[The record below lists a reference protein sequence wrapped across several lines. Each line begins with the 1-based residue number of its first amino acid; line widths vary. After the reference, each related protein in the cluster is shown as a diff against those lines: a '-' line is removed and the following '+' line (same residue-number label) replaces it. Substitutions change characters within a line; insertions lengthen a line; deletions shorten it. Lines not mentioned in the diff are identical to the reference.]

1 MTFIVD
7 NAGKAKPDTR
17 LPEMPYETDLGQLRL
32 VLLPPGEYH
41 LHHKFEVNL
50 FDVNLPYGSH
60 GFAIN
65 SDNIKDTVFPS
76 ESVAFFP
83 RSTEFRLHANNRLP
97 GCSLEVSDAL
107 LADWM
112 EAGEVQPDSGLSHQD
127 YMPDGVAAEF
137 ARTAIRHLAGSHQ
150 SNTPTDRLT
159 VEALALGIA
168 ARGMAQIGNP
178 DGDITAE
185 IARWSYRARPGAI
198 ERAIELL
205 ETRLCEADLT
215 IAELARAAGMSS
227 SHFASVFKSATGQ
240 TPYAFIL
247 RRRADFARDLIIGT
261 REPLSW
267 IAYEAGFSSQAHMTT
282 VLRNLHGTTPAA
294 MRD

>member
-1 MTFIVD
+1 MTLIVD

-17 LPEMPYETDLGQLRL
+17 LPEMPHEIDLGQLRL
-32 VLLPPGEYH
+32 VLLPPGEYIF
-41 LHHKFEVNL
+41 HHKLDFNL
-50 FDVNLPYGSH
+50 FDVNLPRIPH
-60 GFAIN
+60 DMAVN
-65 SDNIKDTVFPS
+65 SDNLEMGVVPS
-76 ESVAFFP
+76 ESIAFIP
-83 RSTEFRLHANNRLP
+83 SGTEFQLRVTNPLP
-97 GCSLEVSDAL
+97 GCCLEVSDDL

-112 EAGEVQPDSGLSHQD
+112 EQGEVQQAAGQSFRNYLS
-127 YMPDGVAAEF
+127 DGVAAEF
-137 ARTAIRHLAGSHQ
+137 ARTGIRHLARSHK
-150 SNTPTDRLT
+150 SNTPCDRLT

-168 ARGMAQIGNP
+168 ARGMAQIGSP

-185 IARWSYRARPGAI
+185 ISRWSYRARPGAV

-205 ETRLCEADLT
+205 ETRLCESDLT
-215 IAELARAAGMSS
+215 ISELARAAGMSS

-261 REPLSW
+261 SEPLSW

-294 MRD
+294 MRN